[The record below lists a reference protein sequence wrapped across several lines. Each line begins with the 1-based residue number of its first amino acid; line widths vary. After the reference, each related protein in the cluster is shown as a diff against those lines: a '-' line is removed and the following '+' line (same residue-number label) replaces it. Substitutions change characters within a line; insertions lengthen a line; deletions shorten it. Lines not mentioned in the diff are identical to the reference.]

1 MIPTER
7 FTRRGLLGATT
18 ALLAAPALI
27 EKANAQSAFDWRRFR
42 GERIEVTLTQNP
54 RSQILISQQRE
65 FEELT
70 GISVGAEAIPEQQ
83 HRQKFAI
90 EFTSGRP
97 SFDVVGISL
106 HVSKLQ
112 IGRAKW
118 CADLNPMIQ
127 DASLTAPDFDFA
139 DYGQGILD
147 YARQTDG
154 RLDTLPEFTDY
165 FILYYNK
172 ELLAAKN
179 LGVPKTFAEMID
191 SARKLTDPARQIY
204 GNVGRGLR
212 NANVVLWTQFL
223 LGTAQK
229 DTLDA
234 QRHLITDTPDAVEAG
249 RIYQT
254 LMRDCSPPGSVGF
267 NWNECQTT
275 FMQGRAAMWIDGVG
289 FAAPLEDRT
298 RSRVAGKVGYAVV
311 PRGSGSHHCCMF
323 GSSFGISEASTKKGP
338 AWLYLQWASGK
349 QNQLRYLTGG
359 AGSPARTSPYRN
371 EEAIKASRFPRDF
384 FDTLVESAAI
394 SRPGLP
400 IILPVTEFRD
410 TIGTA
415 LTNTIGGADVAAELK
430 RATDAFRPILEASE
444 RAA

>member
-1 MIPTER
+1 MTDIS
-7 FTRRGLLGATT
+7 RRLLLAGST
-18 ALLAAPALI
+18 AVLAAPAI
-27 EKANAQSAFDWRRFR
+27 VEQAHAQSGFDWRRFR
-42 GERIEVTLTQNP
+42 GERIEVSLTSNP
-54 RSQILISQQRE
+54 RSQILIQNQRE
-65 FEELT
+65 FQELT
-70 GISVGAEAIPEQQ
+70 GITVGSEAIPEQQ
-83 HRQKFAI
+83 SRQRFAI

-97 SFDVVGISL
+97 SFDVIGVSL

-118 CADLNPMIQ
+118 CADLRPMIA
-127 DASLTAPDFDFA
+127 DAALTAPDFDFP
-139 DYGQGILD
+139 DFGRGIVD
-147 YARQTDG
+147 YATQADG
-154 RLDTLPEFTDY
+154 RMDTLPEFSDY

-179 LGVPKTFAEMID
+179 VEVPRTFEAMIEG
-191 SARKLTDPARQIY
+191 ARRINDPARQIY
-204 GNVGRGLR
+204 GHVGRGLR

-229 DTLDA
+229 DTLNA
-234 QRHLITDTPDAVEAG
+234 QRQLITDTPDAVAAG

-254 LMRDCSPPGSVGF
+254 LMRDLSPPGSVGF

-289 FAAPLEDRT
+289 FAAPLEDTT

-311 PRGSGSHHCCMF
+311 PAGPGSHHACMF
-323 GSSFGISEASTKKGP
+323 GTGLGISEASRKKGA
-338 AWLYLQWASGK
+338 AWLYLQWAMNK
-349 QNQLRYLTGG
+349 TNQLRFLTSG
-359 AGSPARTSPYRN
+359 AGAPARTSPFRN
-371 EEAIKASRFPRDF
+371 EEAIRSSRFARDY
-384 FDTLVESAAI
+384 FDTLVESARI

-400 IILPVTEFRD
+400 QILPVTEFRD

-415 LTNTIGGADVAAELK
+415 LTNTIGGADVATELK
-430 RATDAFRPILEASE
+430 RATDAFRPVLEASE

>member
-1 MIPTER
+1 MTQI
-7 FTRRGLLGATT
+7 TRRQ
-18 ALLAAPALI
+18 ALAASAAMLAAPAI
-27 EKANAQSAFDWRRFR
+27 VERAHAQSAFDWRRFR
-42 GERIEVTLTQNP
+42 GERLEVSLTSNP
-54 RSQILISQQRE
+54 RSQILIQNQRE
-65 FEELT
+65 FQELT
-70 GISVGAEAIPEQQ
+70 GITVGAEAIPEQQ

-118 CADLNPMIQ
+118 CADIKPMVA
-127 DASLTAPDFDFA
+127 DANLTAPDFDFA
-139 DYGQGILD
+139 DFGSGIVD
-147 YARQTDG
+147 YATQADG
-154 RLDTLPEFTDY
+154 RMDVLPEFSDY

-179 LGVPKTFAEMID
+179 VEVPKTFEAMIEA
-191 SARKLTDPARQIY
+191 ARRINDPSRQIY
-204 GNVGRGLR
+204 GHVGRGLR

-229 DTLDA
+229 DTLNA
-234 QRHLITDTPDAVEAG
+234 QRQLITDTPDAVAAG

-254 LMRDCSPPGSVGF
+254 LMRDLSPPGSVGF

-289 FAAPLEDRT
+289 FAAPLEDPT
-298 RSRVAGKVGYAVV
+298 RSRVAGKIGYAVV
-311 PRGSGSHHCCMF
+311 PAGPGSHHACMF
-323 GSSFGISEASTKKGP
+323 GTGLGISEASRKKGP
-338 AWLYLQWASGK
+338 AWLYLQWALGK
-349 QNQLRYLTGG
+349 TNQLRFLTSG
-359 AGSPARTSPYRN
+359 AGAPARTSPFRN
-371 EEAIKASRFPRDF
+371 EEAIRGSRFARDY
-384 FDTLVESAAI
+384 FDTLVESARI

-400 IILPVTEFRD
+400 VILPVTEFRD

-415 LTNTIGGADVAAELK
+415 LTNTIGGADVAVELK
-430 RATDAFRPILEASE
+430 RATDAFRPVLEASE
-444 RAA
+444 RAS